1 MHSNSYQL
9 VRAFAV
15 VIRYM
20 YVPKSKNNF
29 YRLWERCKNI
39 STKQY
44 RLGQYK
50 VTTINLFKKQRPT
63 KISQFSLKPTQ
74 INTRKRKA
82 VWNKNQINS
91 FGTLI

>member
-1 MHSNSYQL
+1 MCQNL
-9 VRAFAV
+9 KIIFIGCGRGA
-15 VIRYM
+15 
-20 YVPKSKNNF
+20 
-29 YRLWERCKNI
+29 KNI

-50 VTTINLFKKQRPT
+50 VNLFKKQRPT

>member
-15 VIRYM
+15 VIRD
-20 YVPKSKNNF
+20 VPKSIHIICIGCG
-29 YRLWERCKNI
+29 RGAKNI

-44 RLGQYK
+44 RLRQYK
-50 VTTINLFKKQRPT
+50 VTTVNLFKKQRPT

>member
-15 VIRYM
+15 VIRD
-20 YVPKSKNNF
+20 VPKSIHIVCIGCG
-29 YRLWERCKNI
+29 RGAKNI